1 MDVGEMQQG
10 DLAERVEAQQV
21 GLGDL
26 LAGGGGA
33 QPRHAAHD
41 DGGGGGCLQNVAAA
55 QHDRFTI
62 KKMYKLKTR
71 PPQMRGGRSGGLAAD
86 AGCFGRKSVAA
97 PGDKEFKSEEHTSEL
112 QSLMRNS
119 YDVFC
124 L

>member
-1 MDVGEMQQG
+1 MCAVVTGVQTCA
-10 DLAERVEAQQV
+10 LPIF
-21 GLGDL
+21 

-33 QPRHAAHD
+33 QPRNDAHD

-97 PGDKEFKSEEHTSEL
+97 PGDKEFEEIGRAH
-112 QSLMRNS
+112 
-119 YDVFC
+119 V
-124 L
+124 